1 MKRFKKWLCGLLAV
15 TLLVVCFVPVS
26 ADNGTEVDDSGPV
39 LMGDEVGYFP
49 YYDKWSSVPM
59 AKKAYE
65 PALDLTQAD
74 LEGDAQL
81 LSEAYMGQ
89 EGVIKLTNGK
99 FTLKNIKLD
108 YATRYIIK
116 ITYIGEEENNR
127 NNSISLAINGQIPF
141 TEAAD
146 ILLGRVWQDE
156 DLDKDRFEKDTIGN
170 EKIPDSY
177 QIMEWSTFAL
187 QDFAI
192 FTNDPLVFHFP
203 AGENNELT
211 IANATEEPLYIS
223 KVELTVP
230 EKVRSDAEWKA
241 FYTSQGYKKI
251 NGKMYRVEAEK
262 PTYKSDQ
269 SIYPTYD
276 RSNPATYPYDPYNIM
291 RNTIGSGNWSDPGD
305 WLTYTIKVEEAG
317 LYYIT
322 LKYRQH
328 QVIGS
333 STFRSIY
340 VNGEIPSAAFQDV
353 SFAYNI
359 KWQNKTISDKNGDA
373 VPVYLKKGE
382 NEIKM
387 QATVGQWDEVLRIVE
402 ASNQRLNDMY
412 IQMVMVTGTTPDKY
426 FDYNLEKQIPD
437 LLETFRHERDLLSK
451 MADEYDR
458 LNGGKA
464 AQSETLRGA
473 VEQLDSMLDDVR
485 SIPMRL
491 SAFRDTI
498 STLSTWIYDNMNQS
512 LEMDYIMVH
521 SADVEIPKADASLW
535 AKIKHFFVTFFL
547 SFVNDYDMIGS
558 SGGEGAITVWV
569 TSGRDQ
575 ASVLMDLITE
585 RFTPDSK
592 IQVNVSLVQ
601 TGFIEAT
608 LAGTGPDVAVG
619 VSRGQPVNLA
629 CRGALIDLSKFKGG
643 TKANGDPYDGYEQV
657 KERFSTTATVPY
669 EFNGGTYA
677 IPNTQSFFM
686 MFYRKDVMEKLGME
700 LPETWTD
707 LLHMVPILQKN
718 HMEVGLPYSVISAA
732 AAVDLGMAS
741 KDIFPVLLL
750 QNGGDVY
757 NEAGT
762 AATLDSEAG
771 MAAFKQWCEYY
782 EQYGFELVY
791 DFYTRFRNGDMP
803 IGIADLGMYNT
814 LIAGAPE
821 LRDKW
826 GMVPIPGTLMEDGT
840 INRACGST
848 GSGIVMFKT
857 ERTTGKNADAHQQK
871 CWQFIEWFT
880 SEEIQEEYNR
890 KIENVMGPAGRNMTA
905 NENAFKELPFK
916 EDEATAIEAQRKHVQ
931 DLREVPGSYFVSRCI
946 DNAFRDVIYD
956 GKNAREVFK
965 REVQSINREI
975 ERKRKELGLA

>member
-26 ADNGTEVDDSGPV
+26 ADDGSEADDSGPV
-39 LMGDEVGYFP
+39 LMGDETGYFP
-49 YYDKWSSVPM
+49 YYDEFSDVPM
-59 AKKAYE
+59 ASKPYE

-89 EGVIKLTNGK
+89 EQVIKLTNGR

-108 YATRYIIK
+108 RATRYIIK
-116 ITYIGEEENNR
+116 ITYVGEESNNR
-127 NNSISLAINGQIPF
+127 NNSISLAINGEIPF
-141 TEAAD
+141 NEAAD

-156 DLDKDRFEKDTIGN
+156 ELDKDRFEKDTIGN

-211 IANATEEPLYIS
+211 IANATEEPLYIA
-223 KVELTVP
+223 KVELTYP

-241 FYTSQGYKKI
+241 AYEKAGYKKV

-291 RNTIGSGNWSDPGD
+291 RNTIGNGNWSDPGD
-305 WLTYTIKVEEAG
+305 WLTYTVKVEEAG

-353 SFAYNI
+353 AFAYNVNW
-359 KWQNKTISDKNGDA
+359 KNKTVSDKNGDA

-387 QATVGQWDEVLRIVE
+387 QATVGKWDEVLRIVE

-412 IQMVMVTGTTPDKY
+412 IQMVMITGTTPDKY

-437 LLETFRHERDLLSK
+437 LLDTFRHERDVLKK

-512 LEMDYIMVH
+512 LEMDYILVH

-585 RFTPDSK
+585 KFTPNSG

-629 CRGALIDLSKFKGG
+629 CRGALIDLRKFD
-643 TKANGDPYDGYEQV
+643 TYDEVV
-657 KERFSTTATVPY
+657 KRFSDNATVPY
-669 EFNGGTYA
+669 QFEGGTYA
-677 IPNTQSFFM
+677 IPSTQSFFM

-757 NEAGT
+757 NEDGT

-782 EQYGFELVY
+782 QQYGFELVY

-826 GMVPIPGTLMEDGT
+826 GMAPIPGTLMEDGK
-840 INRACGST
+840 INRAVGST

-871 CWQFIEWFT
+871 CWEFIDWFT
-880 SEEIQEEYNR
+880 SDEIQEEYNE

-905 NENAFKELPFK
+905 NKNAFKQLPFK
-916 EDEATAIEAQRKHVQ
+916 EEEMDAIEAQREHVQ